1 MLLLLC
7 WVVLE
12 RDSRQQ
18 YCAALH
24 SGAQLCT
31 LTRLIPALLPLLC
44 CPCLLLQL
52 LLLPWMLRSC
62 CCCCAA
68 LHASEEQLAYCLA
81 YAR

>member
-7 WVVLE
+7 WVLLE

-18 YCAALH
+18 YSAALH

-44 CPCLLLQL
+44 CPCLLLL